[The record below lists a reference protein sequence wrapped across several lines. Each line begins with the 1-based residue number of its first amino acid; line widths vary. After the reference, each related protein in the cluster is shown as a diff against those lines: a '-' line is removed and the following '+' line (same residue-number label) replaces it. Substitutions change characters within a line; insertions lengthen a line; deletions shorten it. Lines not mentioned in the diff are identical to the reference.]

1 MANILLEFEQLN
13 IHVKKKIWKLYFIV
27 VAEHPKDPD
36 KMMISTIPAAGQDY
50 FRLKK
55 HSKNK
60 VFFEPEATD
69 NGVDGLFV
77 LEREMPSDKTIQVQA
92 FLLHSR
98 KGTRRMGNI
107 LGEIVDGFGSN
118 AINIGTDLLGTA
130 IPWVVVAKTAIGLL
144 GGILKKMKDRDFGY
158 LVMDE
163 EFGPEFDGKKE
174 LDRTNF
180 FTTHQAK
187 LRWSWRIKK

>member
-1 MANILLEFEQLN
+1 MPRITIFSSKQIVNNVYLSQKKPPMANILLEFEQLN

-77 LEREMPSDKTIQVQA
+77 LEREMPSASVLICWGRPFPGWLWQKRQLA
-92 FLLHSR
+92 C
-98 KGTRRMGNI
+98 
-107 LGEIVDGFGSN
+107 
-118 AINIGTDLLGTA
+118 
-130 IPWVVVAKTAIGLL
+130 WVA
-144 GGILKKMKDRDFGY
+144 Y
-158 LVMDE
+158 
-163 EFGPEFDGKKE
+163 
-174 LDRTNF
+174 
-180 FTTHQAK
+180 
-187 LRWSWRIKK
+187 